1 MLKPSPV
8 SKKGVPPDS
17 AQRLSNIS
25 QFVEIL
31 RFHSH
36 AFRFVV
42 VRIFVWKEQ
51 RVFLWSVE

>member
-31 RFHSH
+31 QFYAY

-51 RVFLWSVE
+51 RVLWSVE